1 MGNPAR
7 LLPLLPVCTSPVSL
21 NQPRSLL
28 GLLDPGSEA
37 CRATFREGI
46 EQLNSASG
54 STSQRQGRS
63 PALHPYPKLG
73 QSPCPTA
80 YSKLEESLGMT
91 QRAWIHI
98 LYPLVAVCPGAG
110 PSGSLIC
117 EMGRVGPASL
127 MGKLIKHRIRTCHS
141 LG

>member
-1 MGNPAR
+1 M
-7 LLPLLPVCTSPVSL
+7 PVSL

-28 GLLDPGSEA
+28 GLPDPGSEA

-80 YSKLEESLGMT
+80 YSTNGGILG
-91 QRAWIHI
+91 HDPEG
-98 LYPLVAVCPGAG
+98 LGSNPLPFSSCVSWGK
-110 PSGSLIC
+110 
-117 EMGRVGPASL
+117 SL
-127 MGKLIKHRIRTCHS
+127 MVSHL
-141 LG
+141 